1 MLIRM
6 NRCLAAALCVLP
18 ALASASELSA
28 TTDTL
33 PPAPPPSA
41 ASESST
47 AARIY
52 DGYDAFF
59 LTLPS
64 RLFDAA
70 DKRPHKVAGMN
81 GPAGDV
87 WTWTSAAKAHVL
99 ELREADALIDRRRL
113 RAAGATRFPGEFT
126 APALGSTAT
135 VYANDSAVCIEG
147 VPGSASG
154 SSVRHIQVS
163 LILQPYGPKARRF
176 ELAGLFAGCL
186 SLTRVPEGI
195 GFLRG
200 AYRWPEGAPSPLG
213 VTMEQWR
220 LQGATFVRTG
230 QTWSMTFTEPDNV
243 YRFTSP

>member
-1 MLIRM
+1 MCSMLIRM
-6 NRCLAAALCVLP
+6 NRCLAVLSLIP
-18 ALASASELSA
+18 ALASASELPTPASA
-28 TTDTL
+28 
-33 PPAPPPSA
+33 APQAA

-47 AARIY
+47 TARVY

-64 RLFDAA
+64 RLFDEA
-70 DKRPHKVAGMN
+70 DKRPHKVVGMN
-81 GPAGDV
+81 EPAGDF
-87 WTWTSAAKAHVL
+87 WTWTSAGKAHVL
-99 ELREADALIDRRRL
+99 EMREADALVDGRRL
-113 RAAGATRFPGEFT
+113 RAARATRFPGEFT
-126 APALGSTAT
+126 APALGSTAR
-135 VYANDSAVCIEG
+135 VYANDIAVCIEG

-154 SSVRHIQVS
+154 TSVRHIQVS
-163 LILQPYGPKARRF
+163 LILQPYSPKARRY

-220 LQGATFVRTG
+220 LQGATFVRTS